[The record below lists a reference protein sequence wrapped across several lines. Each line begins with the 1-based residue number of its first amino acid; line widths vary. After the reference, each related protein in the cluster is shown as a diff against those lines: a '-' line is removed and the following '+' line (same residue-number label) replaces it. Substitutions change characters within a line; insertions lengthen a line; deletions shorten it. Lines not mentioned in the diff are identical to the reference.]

1 VSQKTRLAVVLF
13 NFGGPDTPEAIQ
25 PFLFNL
31 FRDPAIIG
39 APAPIRLALAKFI
52 SSSRAP
58 NAKKTYALMG
68 GASPLLKETEA
79 QAEALSAAL
88 HDDAIEAKVFIAMRY
103 WRPFTEDAARAVAGF
118 APDEV
123 VLLPLYPQFS
133 TTTTESSLKAW
144 REAYRG
150 PGRVRAICCYPEDE
164 GLARA
169 HAAKIRETWEKAG
182 RPADIKILFS
192 AHGLPERTVAKGDP
206 YPGQVE
212 RTCRAIMAALG
223 EPLPW
228 SLAYQSRVGPLKW
241 IGPATNEVIQQAGA
255 AGQSLL
261 VVPVAFV
268 SEHVETLVEL
278 DVDYAHLAKASG
290 CPMYLRAPT
299 VGIAPEFIDGLAR
312 LTRDALGREES
323 VTSGCGGRHCPP
335 GSRCPARAV

>member
-1 VSQKTRLAVVLF
+1 MSQRKRLAVVLF
-13 NFGGPDTPEAIQ
+13 NLGGPDTPEAIQ

-39 APAPIRLALAKFI
+39 APAPIRLALAQFI
-52 SSSRAP
+52 STTRAP
-58 NAKKTYALMG
+58 SAKKTYALMG
-68 GASPLLKETEA
+68 GASPLLKETKA

-88 HDDAIEAKVFIAMRY
+88 QDEAYEAKVFIAMRY
-103 WRPFTEDAARAVAGF
+103 WRPFTEDAARAVAAF

-133 TTTTESSLKAW
+133 TTTTGSSLKAW
-144 REAYRG
+144 GEAYKG
-150 PGRVRAICCYPEDE
+150 PGRVRAICCYPDDP
-164 GLARA
+164 GLAAA
-169 HAAKIRETWEKAG
+169 HAGRIRETWEGAG

-206 YPGQVE
+206 YPQQVARSCE
-212 RTCRAIMAALG
+212 AIMAALG

-241 IGPATNEVIQQAGA
+241 IGPATSEVIAAAGA

-290 CPMYLRAPT
+290 CPLYLRAPA
-299 VGIAPEFIDGLAR
+299 VGAAPAFIGGLAK
-312 LTRDALGREES
+312 LIWAAVSRDEA
-323 VTSGCGGRHCPP
+323 VANGCGGRLCAP
-335 GSRCPARAV
+335 GGCCPARAA